1 MIAFLLGL
9 LIGFVAGALVFRNNA
24 AKASK
29 LEDKGKS
36 ILDALKGK

>member
-1 MIAFLLGL
+1 MTHLLAL

-24 AKASK
+24 TKAAK